1 MSEKT
6 TKKPSWL
13 TAGEDNDNAADL
25 KQGPLGEGSGRDE
38 PEESR
43 VDTQHTT
50 DAPDESS
57 SRPRTLSDQQTTQLS
72 SPPKT
77 GAKDGQNDGF
87 IKKVLS
93 RPSSFTAAESA
104 GSTTGASATD
114 AGTQGSLGKSL
125 REWFARALPTPRS
138 RLVAL
143 MATLLVLGLFLLLH
157 GLGGGSSSDTSNA
170 SAPPAAPSA
179 KASPS
184 APADSKVVDTGIT
197 FGDLS
202 TKGGKASLS
211 GAGLTWDG
219 SVTSGESGQTITLK
233 GPTAVQIRQGFEMP
247 RSSIQSGVF
256 AVAQQGGD
264 VLHVVFNMFQAG
276 DTEITQGSIFAVKD
290 DKLVYSGYYRDERKT
305 ASDTVIRTYMPPGGR
320 NYRRSF
326 KAPKGTPI
334 PLLVGFK
341 GVDTSGGGS

>member
-13 TAGEDNDNAADL
+13 TAGEDNDKAANL
-25 KQGPLGEGSGRDE
+25 EQGSLGDGSGRE
-38 PEESR
+38 ETGEKQVNPER
-43 VDTQHTT
+43 TT

-93 RPSSFTAAESA
+93 RPRSFTAGESA
-104 GSTTGASATD
+104 GSSTGASATG
-114 AGTQGSLGKSL
+114 AGTKGSLGKGL
-125 REWFARALPTPRS
+125 RQWFDRALPTPRS

-179 KASPS
+179 KASP
-184 APADSKVVDTGIT
+184 PADSKVVDTGIT

-219 SVTSGESGQTITLK
+219 TVTSGESGQTVTLK
-233 GPTAVQIRQGFEMP
+233 GPTAVQVRQGFEMP

-264 VLHVVFNMFQAG
+264 VLHVVFNTFQAG

-305 ASDTVIRTYMPPGGR
+305 ASDTVVRTYMPPGGE

-326 KAPKGTPI
+326 KAPEGTPI